1 MKRRVIIISE
11 LFYPEENSTAYI
23 LTKLA
28 NRLAEKYQVLV
39 ICGPE
44 FYQKGNNS
52 NRGYINPD
60 IEINR
65 ISLPRLN
72 KDKLLS
78 RTLRMIL
85 ITVKLFCTLCRLR
98 KKNDILFSVT
108 NPAPLLLLLSFLKRF
123 VSNPYCL
130 LVHDV
135 FPENTIP
142 AGILKQSDW
151 SYRVLKKIF
160 DAAYRQAS
168 VLVVLGR
175 DMKLLMM
182 KKLKSNPH
190 HTKIEIIENWAEVDL
205 VYPNLKATEQLEIN
219 LQYAGNLGRVQGLMS
234 LLEIVKSVQNPYLKF
249 SFWGKGAMKKKMEAY
264 VASNQMNNVSFY
276 DSFKRNEQND
286 VLAQCDLAIV
296 TLAPGMCGLGVPS
309 KTYNIMAAGKPIL
322 FLGDAESEVSLMIE
336 ESNIGYSYSMN
347 DKDGILEFF
356 NSLTLDKL
364 AELQNKG
371 KQARVLAEKKFSEE
385 VILEKYLNLFDNMI

>member
-1 MKRRVIIISE
+1 MKKRIIIISE

-23 LTKLA
+23 LTKIA
-28 NRLAEKYQVLV
+28 NKLAEKYQVIV

-44 FYQKGNNS
+44 FYQKSNNIKG
-52 NRGYINPD
+52 GYINPE
-60 IEINR
+60 IIINR
-65 ISLPRLN
+65 ISLPGLN

-78 RTLRMIL
+78 RSLRMIL
-85 ITVKLFCTLCRLR
+85 ITVKLFCTLCRIR

-108 NPAPLLLLLSFLKRF
+108 NPAPLLLLLALLKRF

-130 LVHDV
+130 LVHDI

-142 AGILKQSDW
+142 AKILKPSDW

-175 DMKLLMM
+175 DMKMLMK
-182 KKLKSNPH
+182 KKLKSYPH
-190 HTKIEIIENWAEVDL
+190 HTEIEIIENWAEVDL
-205 VYPNLKATEQLEIN
+205 VYPNITKSEQLEIN

-234 LLEIVKSVQNPYLKF
+234 LLEIIKSVQNPYLKF
-249 SFWGKGAMKKKMEAY
+249 SFWGKGAMKKKMETF
-264 VASNQMNNVSFY
+264 VASNQLNNVSFY

-296 TLAPGMCGLGVPS
+296 TLASGMCGLGVPS

-322 FLGDAESEVSLMIE
+322 FLGDSDSEVSLMIE
-336 ESNIGYSYSMN
+336 ESNIGYSFSMDN
-347 DKDGILEFF
+347 KEDILNFF
-356 NSLTLDKL
+356 NNLTLEKQK
-364 AELQNKG
+364 ELQVKG
-371 KQARVLAEKKFSEE
+371 HQARVLAEKKFSEN
-385 VILEKYLNLFDNMI
+385 VILEKYLNVFDKMM

>member
-108 NPAPLLLLLSFLKRF
+108 NPAPLLLLSFLKRF

-205 VYPNLKATEQLEIN
+205 VSPNLKATEQLEIN

-296 TLAPGMCGLGVPS
+296 TLASGMCGLGVPS

>member
-1 MKRRVIIISE
+1 MKRRVIIITE

-44 FYQKGNNS
+44 FYQKGNNL

-65 ISLPRLN
+65 ISLPNLN

-85 ITVKLFCTLCRLR
+85 ITVKLFCTLCRYR

-108 NPAPLLLLLSFLKRF
+108 NPAPLLLLLSFLRRF

-135 FPENTIP
+135 FPENTVP
-142 AGILKQSDW
+142 AGILKPSDW
-151 SYRVLKKIF
+151 SYRILKKIF

-190 HTKIEIIENWAEVDL
+190 HTKIEIVENWAEVDL
-205 VYPNLKATEQLEIN
+205 VYPNLKNTEQLEIN
-219 LQYAGNLGRVQGLMS
+219 LQYAGNLGRVQGLMG

-264 VASNQMNNVSFY
+264 VASNQMNNVLFY
-276 DSFKRNEQND
+276 DAFKRNEQND

-385 VILEKYLNLFDNMI
+385 VILEKYVNLFDKMM